1 MGFLIRISRT
11 AMGEGFSTSTVDKQP
26 RDEGANSFLKKL
38 GVFVLSAEE
47 RGGLSITETASLCAS
62 GWTLKSEFAVTA

>member
-1 MGFLIRISRT
+1 MD
-11 AMGEGFSTSTVDKQP
+11 EQP

-47 RGGLSITETASLCAS
+47 RGGLSVTETAFLSAS
-62 GWTLKSEFAVTA
+62 GWTLKWEFAVTA